1 MKPIYYLLIPALLLA
16 GCGKEEVEQAT
27 VRKTPVN
34 VESVQTHDF
43 AYLERSVGQIYGTVM
58 PSIAAEVSGNVVKV
72 YVEPGDSVKKGDSLI
87 EIDREPYSLALARA
101 KAGLAQAKAAYEY
114 QRLLFERQTKLKD
127 GNYISEDNLEASNAQ
142 LKSLEA
148 QLHSAKAAAA
158 LAERDYR
165 NTIVKAPF
173 AGIIQSRS
181 LDLGDFAETGHP
193 VCSIATNKKLR
204 VLAPFPEK
212 LAGEIKAG
220 LKVKLVSPVAP
231 DTVVETT
238 INEVKPAVSSMSK
251 SLTAVIFVD
260 NPGDWVPGASVNVEV
275 TTKLVKN
282 AVLVNRVA
290 VVKRPAGNVV
300 YALSGDSVKEVP
312 VEVGRIE
319 GAEVQILKGVNSGV
333 KVVTDGA
340 YYLSDGAPVAI
351 SE

>member
-1 MKPIYYLLIPALLLA
+1 MKPIYYLLIPALLLV
-16 GCGKEEVEQAT
+16 GCGKKEVEQAAE
-27 VRKTPVN
+27 RKTPVKI
-34 VESVQTHDF
+34 ETVQQHDF
-43 AYLERSVGQIYGTVM
+43 AYIERSVGQIHGTVM
-58 PSIAAEVSGNVVKV
+58 PSIAAEVSGNVVEV

-101 KAGLAQAKAAYEY
+101 KAGLAQAEAAYEY
-114 QRLLFERQTKLKD
+114 QKLLFERQTKLKD

-173 AGIIQSRS
+173 DGVIQSRS
-181 LDLGDFAETGHP
+181 LDLGDFAENGHP
-193 VCSIATNKKLR
+193 VCSIATHKKLR
-204 VLAPFPEK
+204 VLVPFPEK
-212 LAGEIKAG
+212 LAGQIKAG
-220 LKVKLVSPVAP
+220 LKVKLISPVAP

-238 INEVKPAVSSMSK
+238 IGEVKPAVSNLSK
-251 SLTAVIFVD
+251 SLVAVIFVD
-260 NPGDWVPGASVNVEV
+260 NPGDWIPGASVNAEV
-275 TTKLVKN
+275 ITKVVNDAILVD
-282 AVLVNRVA
+282 RVS

-300 YALSGDSVKEVP
+300 YVLNSETVKEVP
-312 VEVGRIE
+312 VEIGRIE
-319 GAEVQILKGVNSGV
+319 GTEVQLLKGINAGA

-340 YYLSDGAPVAI
+340 YYLSDGAAVAI